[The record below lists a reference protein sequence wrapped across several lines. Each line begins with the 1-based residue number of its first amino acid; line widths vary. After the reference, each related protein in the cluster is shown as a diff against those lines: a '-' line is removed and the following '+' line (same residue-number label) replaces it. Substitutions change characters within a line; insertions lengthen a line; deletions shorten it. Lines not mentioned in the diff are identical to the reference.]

1 MATSV
6 KVNPTQSEP
15 QQLVLPTRNL
25 SRGQRRRRIAVMT
38 AMCVIAITGLVVVSI
53 LDSVKARE
61 KGIRLRNLQSSVNLS
76 IKVAE
81 LVHRLQIE
89 RGSRVMLGSSSG
101 DASVDEKVQD
111 AVGLTDE
118 VAKNLDTWP
127 QDLEKYP
134 FNSKDTFMTL
144 LNNHRHGIK
153 NSTIENEILFY
164 SSIISNLFNW
174 SFQNVLLS
182 DYDDLPKFISYEI
195 LLMGKE
201 KTGIERALGGSYF
214 IQGHFNETEKLLWFA
229 KENFLGKE
237 KINFSLTLEPRMK
250 RFYHKALN
258 KTLLS
263 QIEEKREVILSNKKQ
278 VPSVDSGIE
287 WFDLMTIYID
297 GLLDVQQ
304 QLGTLILEEVKDHV
318 SESDRDSILKLL
330 VFGFVVLILMPFF
343 VYSVYTIQ
351 AYAAKLHRITK
362 DLKEEK
368 ERADTLLYQM
378 LPHPVAEQ
386 LKSGRN
392 VTAEQFESVT
402 VFFSDIVNFTQI
414 CASISPMKVTQ
425 MLNWL
430 YGLFDN
436 QIDKYD
442 VYKVETI
449 GDAYMVVSGLPEPN
463 QDHVVQIASMAL
475 DLVGLMEGLSPAVSE
490 IERGHLCVR
499 IGIHTG
505 KFYPEPKYSRGQKYI
520 KSFQLP
526 YLLE

>member
-6 KVNPTQSEP
+6 KVNPTESEP
-15 QQLVLPTRNL
+15 QQLVLPTRNI

-76 IKVAE
+76 IVVAE

-89 RGSRVMLGSSSG
+89 RGSRVILGSSSG
-101 DASVDEKVQD
+101 DASVHKKVRE
-111 AVGLTDE
+111 AEHLTDG
-118 VAKNLDTWP
+118 VAKHLATWP
-127 QDLEKYP
+127 QDLERYP
-134 FNSKDTFMTL
+134 FTSKDTFMTL
-144 LNNHRHGIK
+144 LNNHRHTHGIN
-153 NSTIENEILFY
+153 NSTIESEILFY

-174 SFQNVLLS
+174 SFQNVLLP

-214 IQGHFNETEKLLWFA
+214 IQGHFNETAKLLWFA
-229 KENFLGKE
+229 KENFLGKA

-278 VPSVDSGIE
+278 VPSVDSGIQ

-297 GLLDVQQ
+297 GLLDVQH

-318 SESDRDSILKLL
+318 NESDYDLILKLL

-475 DLVGLMEGLSPAVSE
+475 DLVGLMERLSPAVSE
-490 IERGHLCVR
+490 IEGGHLCVR

-505 KFYPEPKYSRGQKYI
+505 KFYPELK
-520 KSFQLP
+520 
-526 YLLE
+526 